1 MHNGESALAK
11 LNLAFP
17 KANPKSTRSFYVKFT
32 ANDQVHHWKWR
43 TRALFG
49 IQHELNHSLTSS
61 RAWTFFGSARAEFL
75 KQLSGRQRA
84 QEEAR
89 REHIR
94 LEDTVKSLSQ
104 AKCKAEA
111 AYGTK
116 FQGKAA
122 EIKLSRVLRRL
133 DIILRV
139 GDDAMKFA
147 PAAAS
152 SVWAAFRVVASGI
165 TQDFD
170 ACQFLV
176 DAVDQI
182 SKILLLCEV
191 YAKRQLP
198 TAGTCDA
205 RVSGAG
211 RQGPEE
217 DSTSAGVGSEVRPF
231 DTEVGPR

>member
-1 MHNGESALAK
+1 MDFLWE
-11 LNLAFP
+11 
-17 KANPKSTRSFYVKFT
+17 
-32 ANDQVHHWKWR
+32 Q
-43 TRALFG
+43 
-49 IQHELNHSLTSS
+49 
-61 RAWTFFGSARAEFL
+61 ARAEFL
-75 KQLSGRQRA
+75 KQLSGRQRV

-94 LEDTVKSLSQ
+94 LEDTVKSLLQ

-122 EIKLSRVLRRL
+122 EIKLSRVLYRL
-133 DIILRV
+133 DIIFCV
-139 GDDAMKFA
+139 GDDAMKLA

-182 SKILLLCEV
+182 SEILLLCEV
-191 YAKRQLP
+191 YAKRQL
-198 TAGTCDA
+198 
-205 RVSGAG
+205 
-211 RQGPEE
+211 RQLGQVTHESQVRGDKVLKKIPPLLALVLRFAHLTRRLALDKDDSDGP
-217 DSTSAGVGSEVRPF
+217 SRSCSMA
-231 DTEVGPR
+231 PRN